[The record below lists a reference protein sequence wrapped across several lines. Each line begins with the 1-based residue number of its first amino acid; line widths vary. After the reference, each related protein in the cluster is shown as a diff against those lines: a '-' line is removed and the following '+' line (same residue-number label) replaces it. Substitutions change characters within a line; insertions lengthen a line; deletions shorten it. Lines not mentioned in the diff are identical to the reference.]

1 MNLPTPTPQ
10 WQPDRPTK
18 TVRRKRGR
26 LPVVGALRL
35 VDLREQFD
43 TVLNCHFFHILD
55 HEERKQY
62 VRSLTEAVSV
72 DGRYR
77 LCCSDGQPRRAG
89 GVAA

>member
-1 MNLPTPTPQ
+1 MSA
-10 WQPDRPTK
+10 RSVSSISVEK
-18 TVRRKRGR
+18 
-26 LPVVGALRL
+26 
-35 VDLREQFD
+35 FD
-43 TVLNCHFFHILD
+43 TVLNCDFFHVLD

-77 LCCSDGQPRRAG
+77 LSFSDGQPRRAG